1 MSQIDVSTVVGVVF
15 GVFSA
20 SVSLIG
26 IYIAWR
32 QLQKNVSH
40 VGLVSHYNLANSASK
55 VAARNALEFWGRK
68 HNWCET
74 SVQNFAGLSF
84 SSMWDLDRYLSWD

>member
-1 MSQIDVSTVVGVVF
+1 MARQRPSSKMSQIDVPTIVGVVF

-32 QLQKNVSH
+32 QLQNNPFRNVSH

-74 SVQNFAGLSF
+74 PRPEFLRG
-84 SSMWDLDRYLSWD
+84 